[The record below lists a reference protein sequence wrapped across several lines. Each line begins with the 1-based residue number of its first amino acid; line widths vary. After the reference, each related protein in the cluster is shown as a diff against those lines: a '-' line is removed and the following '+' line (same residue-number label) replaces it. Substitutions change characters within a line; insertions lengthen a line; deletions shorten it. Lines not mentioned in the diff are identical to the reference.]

1 METLLTF
8 LKQVE
13 TFEMSD
19 SDDRI
24 LNNTTNEVVQKI
36 IEEVSCLASEVL
48 VGKTGQCLWDR
59 HEILK
64 EAGYIVFPGERDRF
78 GWLTGCIQT
87 KKGVIVY
94 G

>member
-1 METLLTF
+1 METLIKL

-13 TFEMSD
+13 EFDMPD
-19 SDDRI
+19 SEDYI
-24 LNNTTNEVVQKI
+24 LNNDTNEVVHKF
-36 IEEVSCLASEVL
+36 IEVVSGLASEVL
-48 VGKTGQCLWDR
+48 VGDEGQCLWDR
-59 HEILK
+59 HELLK
-64 EAGYIVFPGERDRF
+64 GAGYSVFAGEKDRF

>member
-8 LKQVE
+8 LKQVDA
-13 TFEMSD
+13 FEMPD
-19 SDDRI
+19 SEDHI
-24 LNNTTNEVVQKI
+24 LNNDTNEAVEKF
-36 IEEVSCLASEVL
+36 IEGVSGLASEVL
-48 VGKTGQCLWDR
+48 VGENGQCLWDQ
-59 HEILK
+59 HELLK
-64 EAGYIVFPGERDRF
+64 EAGYSVFAGERDGF